1 MAPKKSSNKVT
12 KQMVINHIPGQESRV
27 AVVSDGRMEE
37 LHSERAGATT
47 FVGNI
52 YVGRVTNVEA
62 GIQAAFVDFGH
73 ESNGFLHV
81 SDLHPR
87 YFPGDEK
94 TEKIGQKT
102 PRRERPPIQDCLKR
116 GQEVIVQVLKEG
128 INTKGPTLT
137 SYLSI
142 PGRYL
147 VMLPWM
153 DKVGVSRRV
162 EDDDV
167 RREMRKSL
175 DSLDLPDGF
184 GFILRTAG
192 MGRTKTELK
201 RDLAFLQ
208 RLWKD
213 IEKRRSTGNKPRLL
227 YAESD
232 LLMRSLRDVWTSD
245 IDEIVIDDPGA
256 LDRAGA
262 FMKLISPRSS
272 TKLLQYDRGVPIFHA
287 FGLEEQIALMHA
299 RQVPLPSGGSL
310 VIDETEAMIAIDVN
324 SGKMRDKSDAEQT
337 AYRTNLEAIEE
348 ICRQLR
354 LRDIGGLVVC
364 DLIDMMRRSNRRD
377 IETRLRD
384 LLKSDRAATKALP
397 ISQFGMVEMT
407 RQRVRGSLRSQHFAN
422 CPNCAGRG
430 YLQRPDSVTS
440 DLLRELGSLLQQER
454 VHRVEIVVSPA
465 VASVV
470 LSTRRQQLG
479 RLERQTSKHVDVRVS
494 EDIGA
499 DRVVYYAYDA
509 SGNDIEIDRLPKAK
523 MPTGLKVW
531 ESSLDKGENWAV
543 DPQFEGLDDI
553 NEDEAIEEIGPP
565 VDDEH
570 ADAGNRQR
578 KRRGKRGGRRNRR
591 GRGEDD
597 SGEKREEVAR
607 EEKKDE
613 GGGEGSSE
621 DHGGDSD
628 SDSDADS
635 DGKRKKRRRRGRR
648 GGRRNRRG
656 GGDEGAQEEG
666 QSGGGEEK
674 NEAREQAENQ
684 ENQEKQEKPDEPKG
698 AGGEGG
704 EVKKKT
710 RRRGKRG
717 GRRSSDGGEQRGEGA
732 KSDSGDGASGGSEE
746 KTTGT
751 RRTSKK
757 KSSKKK
763 TAKKAASKSE
773 GSENGSASKTGAV
786 VVEEPKAKPR
796 KTLYGNRRKMSPSE
810 VMARRSERGE

>member
-1 MAPKKSSNKVT
+1 LALALATEHGLDKDSMTASSKR
-12 KQMVINHIPGQESRV
+12 QMVINHVAGQESRV
-27 AVVSDGRMEE
+27 AVVKDGRMEE
-37 LHSERAGATT
+37 LHSERVGATT

-62 GIQAAFVDFGH
+62 GIQAAFVDFGL

-162 EDDDV
+162 EDEDV

-175 DSLDLPDGF
+175 DTLDLPDGF

-192 MGRTKTELK
+192 MGRNKTELK

-213 IEKRRSTGNKPRLL
+213 IEKRRSVGNRPRLL

-245 IDEIVIDDPGA
+245 LDEIVIDDVGA
-256 LDRAGA
+256 LDRAAA
-262 FMKLISPRSS
+262 FMKIISPRSA
-272 TKLLQYDRGVPIFHA
+272 TKLLHYDKGTPLFHA
-287 FGLEEQIALMHA
+287 FGLEEQIARMHA
-299 RQVPLPSGGSL
+299 REVPLPSGGSL

-324 SGKMRDKSDAEQT
+324 SGKMRDKTDAEQT

-354 LRDIGGLVVC
+354 LRDIGGLVVL

-377 IETRLRD
+377 IETRMRD

-407 RQRVRGSLRSQHFAN
+407 RQRVRGSLRSQHYAG
-422 CPNCAGRG
+422 CPNCSGHG
-430 YLQRPDSVTS
+430 QLQRPDSVTS
-440 DLLRELGSLLQQER
+440 DLLRELASLLQ
-454 VHRVEIVVSPA
+454 HPKIAKIEIVVSAA

-470 LSTRRQQLG
+470 LSTRRLQLG
-479 RLERQTSKHVDVRVS
+479 ALERSTKKHVDVRVS
-494 EDIGA
+494 DDIVA
-499 DRVVYYAYDA
+499 DRVVYYAYGSDG
-509 SGNDIEIDRLPKAK
+509 SDIEIDRLPKPK
-523 MPTGLKVW
+523 MPSGLKVW
-531 ESSLDKGENWAV
+531 ESKREKGDNWAV
-543 DPQFEGLDDI
+543 DPRFEGLEDI
-553 NEDEAIEEIGPP
+553 EEEDELEDIAPP
-565 VDDEH
+565 NADEH
-570 ADAGNRQR
+570 ASDGNQGTR

-591 GRGEDD
+591 
-597 SGEKREEVAR
+597 
-607 EEKKDE
+607 
-613 GGGEGSSE
+613 SSE
-621 DHGGDSD
+621 DERVPAEERAKEAPRDAGPGDVEREESTDEEGEGG
-628 SDSDADS
+628 
-635 DGKRKKRRRRGRR
+635 KKKRRRRGRR
-648 GGRRNRRG
+648 GGRRNRRSSEG
-656 GGDEGAQEEG
+656 EGDNGSQENVE
-666 QSGGGEEK
+666 SGGGEEP
-674 NEAREQAENQ
+674 RTEQPSQ
-684 ENQEKQEKPDEPKG
+684 DED
-698 AGGEGG
+698 GEV
-704 EVKKKT
+704 VKKKSR
-710 RRRGKRG
+710 RRRGRG
-717 GRRSSDGGEQRGEGA
+717 GSKREEGGGAKEEGA
-732 KSDSGDGASGGSEE
+732 AGEVADAPKSNTKK
-746 KTTGT
+746 KTS

-757 KSSKKK
+757 KVTTK
-763 TAKKAASKSE
+763 TAGKDEAAAKDSKS
-773 GSENGSASKTGAV
+773 KTAAV
-786 VVEEPKAKPR
+786 VVVEDAKPKPR
-796 KTLYGNRRKMSPSE
+796 KTLYGNRRRMSPSE